1 MINSRTWVEISKEN
15 VQHNIRTL
23 KGRVKEGTLFCP
35 AVKANAYGHGIKE
48 ISPLIIDAGAD
59 WLGVDNLAEA
69 VTLRENGITA
79 PIYIMG
85 YIPLE
90 ELEIAVREGF
100 HFVVYN
106 QETLE
111 KLTEVTRR
119 LQMPAYTHL
128 KLETGTNRQ
137 GVMPEDLSK
146 IISYYKEEILIVL
159 EGVATHFANI
169 EDTCDHTYAANQ
181 TEQFLCMTSRI
192 RDEGLNPKYQ
202 HCANSAATI
211 LFPNTHGNFVRPGIA
226 TYGLWPSKET
236 YVSYK
241 GMQKSEG
248 ESEIELKPVLS
259 WKTKVASVKKVPEN
273 SAIGYGCTYS
283 TNKDSMI
290 AVLPVGYSD
299 GIRRNQ
305 SGKGNVLIRGK
316 RAPILGRIMMNMMVV
331 DVTDIPGV
339 QLEDEVVIIGEQ
351 LKPNGSHGYGGDL
364 QFERISAEQVADNQ
378 GTINYEVTTQ
388 INPLI
393 ERRVV

>member
-1 MINSRTWVEISKEN
+1 MINSRTWVEISKDN
-15 VQHNIRTL
+15 VQHNVRTL
-23 KGRVKEGTLFCP
+23 KERVKEGTLFCP

-48 ISPLIIDAGAD
+48 ISPLILEAGAD

-69 VTLRENGITA
+69 VTLRENGVTA

-85 YIPLE
+85 YIPLH

-106 QETLE
+106 EETLE
-111 KLTEVTRR
+111 KLKEVTRR

-137 GVMPEDLSK
+137 GVMPENLQK
-146 IISYYKEEILIVL
+146 IIDYYKEEILILL

-169 EDTCDHTYAANQ
+169 EDTCDHSYAAAQ
-181 TEQFLCMTSRI
+181 TEQFFSMASRI
-192 RDEGLNPKYQ
+192 KNEGLNPKYE

-236 YVSYK
+236 YISYQSMRK
-241 GMQKSEG
+241 TKDAQ
-248 ESEIELKPVLS
+248 EIELKPVLS
-259 WKTKVASVKKVPEN
+259 WKTKVASVKNVPEN

-283 TNKDSMI
+283 TNKDSVI

-316 RAPILGRIMMNMMVV
+316 RAPILGRIMMNMTVV
-331 DVTDIPGV
+331 DVSDIPGV
-339 QLEDEVVIIGEQ
+339 QVEDEVVIIGQQ
-351 LKPNGSHGYGGDL
+351 LKANGSNSYGGDL
-364 QFERISAEQVADNQ
+364 QFERISAEQVAENQ

>member
-1 MINSRTWVEISKEN
+1 MEISKDN
-15 VQHNIRTL
+15 VQHNVKTL
-23 KGRVKEGTLFCP
+23 KGRLKEGTLFCS

-48 ISPLIIDAGAD
+48 IPFLILESGAD

-69 VTLRENGITA
+69 MTLRENGITA

-85 YIPLE
+85 YVPLD
-90 ELEIAVREGF
+90 ELEIAVKEGF

-106 QETLE
+106 EETLE
-111 KLTEVTRR
+111 KLKEVTCSI
-119 LQMPAYTHL
+119 QMPAHTHL

-137 GVMPEDLSK
+137 GVMHEDLAK
-146 IISYYKEEILIVL
+146 IINYYKESLIVM

-169 EDTCDHTYAANQ
+169 EDTCDHSYAAAQ
-181 TEQFLCMTSRI
+181 TEQFLGMVSQI
-192 RDEGLNPKYQ
+192 KKEGLNPKYQ

-211 LFPNTHGNFVRPGIA
+211 LFPNTHSNFVRPGIA

-236 YVSYK
+236 YVSYQSMK
-241 GMQKSEG
+241 NNDGNND
-248 ESEIELKPVLS
+248 IELKPVLS
-259 WKTKVASVKKVPEN
+259 WKTKVASVKRVPEN

-283 TNKDSMI
+283 TNKESMI

-316 RAPILGRIMMNMMVV
+316 RAPILGRIMMNMTVV

-339 QLEDEVVIIGEQ
+339 QIEDEVVIIGQ
-351 LKPNGSHGYGGDL
+351 QIKPNGSNSYGGVL
-364 QFERISAEQVADNQ
+364 QFERITAEQVADHQ

-388 INPLI
+388 INPMI

>member
-1 MINSRTWVEISKEN
+1 MEISKDN
-15 VQHNIRTL
+15 VQHNVKTL
-23 KGRVKEGTLFCP
+23 KGRVQEGTLFCP

-48 ISPLIIDAGAD
+48 ISPLILEAGAD

-69 VTLRENGITA
+69 VTLRESGVTA
-79 PIYIMG
+79 PVYIMG
-85 YIPLE
+85 YIPLD
-90 ELEIAVREGF
+90 ELEIAVKEGF

-106 QETLE
+106 EETLE
-111 KLTEVTRR
+111 KLKEVTRR

-137 GVMPEDLSK
+137 GVMPEDLAK
-146 IISYYKEEILIVL
+146 IINFYKEEILILL

-169 EDTCDHTYAANQ
+169 EDTCDHSYAATQ
-181 TEQFLCMTSRI
+181 TEQFFRMAFDI
-192 RDEGLNPKYQ
+192 RKEGLNPKYQ

-236 YVSYK
+236 YISYQ
-241 GMQKSEG
+241 GMRKNDG
-248 ESEIELKPVLS
+248 ADIELKPVLS
-259 WKTKVASVKKVPEN
+259 WKTKVASVKRVPEN

-283 TNKDSMI
+283 TNKDSII

-316 RAPILGRIMMNMMVV
+316 RAPILGRIMMNMCVV

-339 QLEDEVVIIGEQ
+339 QIEDEAVIIGQQ
-351 LKPNGSHGYGGDL
+351 LKPNGSDSYGGDL
-364 QFERISAEQVADNQ
+364 QYEKITAEQVADNQ